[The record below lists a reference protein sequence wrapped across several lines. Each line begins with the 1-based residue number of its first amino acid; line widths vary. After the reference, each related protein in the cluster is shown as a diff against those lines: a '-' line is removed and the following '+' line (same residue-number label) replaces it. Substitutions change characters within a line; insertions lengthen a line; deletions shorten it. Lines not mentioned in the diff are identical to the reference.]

1 MQDIYSY
8 SYFPYIKW
16 ATRESVGGEGEN
28 KLILQKNI
36 YLIKYDE
43 QKHDAGW
50 KNFSD
55 WEMWRVINDLK
66 SWSESHFAS
75 ILLLN
80 SVLKP
85 SYKTTYHRDADVSDC
100 WN

>member
-1 MQDIYSY
+1 MSDPRI
-8 SYFPYIKW
+8 
-16 ATRESVGGEGEN
+16 RGGEGEN

-55 WEMWRVINDLK
+55 
-66 SWSESHFAS
+66 
-75 ILLLN
+75 
-80 SVLKP
+80 
-85 SYKTTYHRDADVSDC
+85 
-100 WN
+100 